1 MTSWKEWMGDTYY
14 ERDDIH
20 PMETNEIDENN
31 SFNESNYFFDD
42 TSPFETDI
50 HPMDTNETYENESL
64 NESRYFFDDTSPF
77 KTNKVFNS
85 RQELMDWVQN
95 MANTLGY
102 VIVIKNS
109 KRNFNVVFQ
118 CDRGEGHPYPR
129 RLTEYE
135 CRIVEDL
142 LKKNV
147 KPKDILSALKNL
159 NPKNVSTL
167 KTIYNADEKLR
178 RREREGKTQMQG
190 VMEFLDQNGYVYYS
204 RANVLTNKLEDLFFA
219 HPRSLEI
226 WRAFPH
232 VLLMDATYKTNK
244 YGMPLLEIV
253 GVTPTNMTFSIAFVY
268 MHEEKQSNYV
278 WALDCLKSVM
288 EGCMLPRV
296 IVTDREMALMNAYTI
311 IFPDAKGLLC
321 RWHIN
326 NNIMKKCK
334 SCWDVLYTSW
344 TRLVNS
350 ETKEAYNKNLAQ
362 VEKTTNN
369 YPDAFSYLNKT
380 WLTPHKEKFVSAWT
394 DKFLNFGNHTT
405 NRAESQHAK
414 LKRYVETSRSDI
426 AKSLKRIADVVESQY
441 TGIKASLAHNK
452 IFIVHR
458 YYEIPHLKPLCR
470 FVSIYALDIIFK
482 EYERSK
488 EFGFVYENCGCQ
500 VRTSYGLPCAHEQ
513 AIFVKKGHCVLLH
526 SVDKF
531 WKKLDLLEC
540 KSLED
545 DKLGCAV
552 EVNMFNAHYEKQSRP
567 VKLSLARKLLN
578 LITPST
584 TSVSEPATHKNTR
597 GRPSL
602 KKKLFKKTHIDL
614 NHDPPTQHPPPQDQP
629 TQAPPTQYPSRRSI
643 STYTP
648 DYMRSNLFDLN
659 QEPDR
664 HSTYSFREPP
674 MFNSTFNQEQSMHSS
689 YFNQEQVM
697 YNSDPLMNEIPYE
710 FHPYVTDIQNV
721 RGDGNCGFRAIAACL
736 GYSEDNWR
744 QIRLDLQNELLAH
757 PAEYAQIFDYDLNTI
772 HHSLNFNG
780 SHFAPTDHWLI
791 MPATSF
797 LIANKYNVIVIFLSK
812 DSPSTCFPLWLGPQD
827 ISTHRVVVIALVRG
841 DHYVK
846 VDLHG
851 GYPMP
856 TILPLWRHNR
866 SSRSAGW
873 ETVYAAR
880 LNSYISP
887 FATHNNC
894 NNSTVII
901 SDN

>member
-1 MTSWKEWMGDTYY
+1 M
-14 ERDDIH
+14 RDDIH
-20 PMETNEIDENN
+20 PMETNEVDENN

-50 HPMDTNETYENESL
+50 HPMDANEADENESL

-77 KTNKVFNS
+77 KTNMVFNS

-118 CDRGEGHPYPR
+118 CDRGG
-129 RLTEYE
+129 
-135 CRIVEDL
+135 
-142 LKKNV
+142 
-147 KPKDILSALKNL
+147 
-159 NPKNVSTL
+159 
-167 KTIYNADEKLR
+167 
-178 RREREGKTQMQG
+178 
-190 VMEFLDQNGYVYYS
+190 
-204 RANVLTNKLEDLFFA
+204 
-219 HPRSLEI
+219 
-226 WRAFPH
+226 
-232 VLLMDATYKTNK
+232 TYKSTQISK
-244 YGMPLLEIV
+244 KKQEQKKLIV
-253 GVTPTNMTFSIAFVY
+253 HLAY
-268 MHEEKQSNYV
+268 M
-278 WALDCLKSVM
+278 
-288 EGCMLPRV
+288 
-296 IVTDREMALMNAYTI
+296 
-311 IFPDAKGLLC
+311 
-321 RWHIN
+321 
-326 NNIMKKCK
+326 KCK
-334 SCWDVLYTSW
+334 LCWDVLYTSW

-362 VEKTTNN
+362 VEKITNN

-452 IFIVHR
+452 ILIVHR

-470 FVSIYALDIIFK
+470 FISVYALDIIFK

-500 VRTSYGLPCAHEQ
+500 VHTSYGLPCAHEQ
-513 AIFVKKGHCVLLH
+513 AIFVKK
-526 SVDKF
+526 
-531 WKKLDLLEC
+531 KLDLLEC

-545 DKLGCAV
+545 DNLGCAV

-567 VKLSLARKLLN
+567 VKLSLVRKLLN

-614 NHDPPTQHPPPQDQP
+614 NQDPPTQDPPPQDQP
-629 TQAPPTQYPSRRSI
+629 TQAPPTQYLSRRSI

-674 MFNSTFNQEQSMHSS
+674 MFNSTFNLEQSMHSS
-689 YFNQEQVM
+689 YFNREQVM
-697 YNSDPLMNEIPYE
+697 YNSDPLMNEISYE
-710 FHPYVTDIQNV
+710 FHPYVTNIQNV

-757 PAEYAQIFDYDLNTI
+757 PAEYAQIFYYDLNTI
-772 HHSLNFNG
+772 HHSLNFNR
-780 SHFAPTDHWLI
+780 SHFAPKDRWLI
-791 MPATSF
+791 MPVTSF
-797 LIANKYNVIVIFLSK
+797 LIANKYDVIVIFLSK
-812 DSPSTCFPLWLGPQD
+812 DSPSTCFPLWLGPQY

-841 DHYVK
+841 DHYVN

-851 GYPMP
+851 AYLMP
-856 TILPLWRHNR
+856 TILPFWRHNR

-873 ETVYAAR
+873 ETIYAAR

-887 FATHNNC
+887 FATHSNC
-894 NNSTVII
+894 NNSTVLWIEGL
-901 SDN
+901 DDEAGV

>member
-20 PMETNEIDENN
+20 PMETNEVDENN
-31 SFNESNYFFDD
+31 SFNESNYFFDG

-50 HPMDTNETYENESL
+50 HPMDTNETDKNESL

-118 CDRGEGHPYPR
+118 CDRG
-129 RLTEYE
+129 
-135 CRIVEDL
+135 VEDL

-178 RREREGKTQMQG
+178 RRERE
-190 VMEFLDQNGYVYYS
+190 
-204 RANVLTNKLEDLFFA
+204 EDLFFA

-369 YPDAFSYLNKT
+369 YPDAYSYLNKT

-441 TGIKASLAHNK
+441 T
-452 IFIVHR
+452 
-458 YYEIPHLKPLCR
+458 
-470 FVSIYALDIIFK
+470 
-482 EYERSK
+482 
-488 EFGFVYENCGCQ
+488 
-500 VRTSYGLPCAHEQ
+500 
-513 AIFVKKGHCVLLH
+513 
-526 SVDKF
+526 DKF

-545 DKLGCAV
+545 DNLGCAV

-597 GRPSL
+597 GCPSL
-602 KKKLFKKTHIDL
+602 KKKPFKKTHIDL

-648 DYMRSNLFDLN
+648 DYMQSNLFDLN

-710 FHPYVTDIQNV
+710 FHPYVTNIQNV
-721 RGDGNCGFRAIAACL
+721 RGDGNYGFRAIAACL

-757 PAEYAQIFDYDLNTI
+757 PAEYAQIFYYDLNTI

-780 SHFAPTDHWLI
+780 SHFALTDHWLI
-791 MPATSF
+791 MPVTSF
-797 LIANKYNVIVIFLSK
+797 LIANKYNIIVIFLSK

-851 GYPMP
+851 AYQMP

>member
-1 MTSWKEWMGDTYY
+1 M
-14 ERDDIH
+14 RDDIH
-20 PMETNEIDENN
+20 SMETNEVHENN

-50 HPMDTNETYENESL
+50 HPMDTNEADENESL

-118 CDRGEGHPYPR
+118 CDRGGTKKFNCPFSLQGKYSPVDNSWKIKMICEFHNHEPSLYLKGHPYPR
-129 RLTEYE
+129 RVTEYE

-159 NPKNVSTL
+159 NPKNISTL

-219 HPRSLEI
+219 HPISLEI

-232 VLLMDATYKTNK
+232 VLLMDVTYKTNK

-253 GVTPTNMTFSIAFVY
+253 GVTPTNMIFSIAFVY

-278 WALDCLKSVM
+278 WALDCLKSIM
-288 EGCMLPRV
+288 EGC
-296 IVTDREMALMNAYTI
+296 INANHVGMFFI
-311 IFPDAKGLLC
+311 RHG
-321 RWHIN
+321 RG
-326 NNIMKKCK
+326 
-334 SCWDVLYTSW
+334 
-344 TRLVNS
+344 
-350 ETKEAYNKNLAQ
+350 
-362 VEKTTNN
+362 
-369 YPDAFSYLNKT
+369 
-380 WLTPHKEKFVSAWT
+380 WLTLKQRKHTTRIWHKLKKLRRIIQVFLNIHYNICIFLSKQNMVDT
-394 DKFLNFGNHTT
+394 TQRKVCVCMDDKFLNFGNHTT

-414 LKRYVETSRSDI
+414 LKRYVETSRSNI

-441 TGIKASLAHNK
+441 T
-452 IFIVHR
+452 
-458 YYEIPHLKPLCR
+458 
-470 FVSIYALDIIFK
+470 

-513 AIFVKKGHCVLLH
+513 AIFVKKGHCVPLH

-545 DKLGCAV
+545 DNLGCAV

-614 NHDPPTQHPPPQDQP
+614 NQDPPTQDPPPQDQL

-659 QEPDR
+659 QKPDR

-697 YNSDPLMNEIPYE
+697 YNSNPLMNEIPYE
-710 FHPYVTDIQNV
+710 FHPYVTNIQNV
-721 RGDGNCGFRAIAACL
+721 RGDGNCGFRAIATCL
-736 GYSEDNWR
+736 GYSEDIWR

-757 PAEYAQIFDYDLNTI
+757 PAEYAQIFYYDLNTI
-772 HHSLNFNG
+772 HHSFDFNG
-780 SHFAPTDHWLI
+780 SHFAPKDRWLI
-791 MPATSF
+791 MPVTSF

-846 VDLHG
+846 VDLYG
-851 GYPMP
+851 AYPMP

-887 FATHNNC
+887 FATHSNC
-894 NNSTVII
+894 NNYTVII